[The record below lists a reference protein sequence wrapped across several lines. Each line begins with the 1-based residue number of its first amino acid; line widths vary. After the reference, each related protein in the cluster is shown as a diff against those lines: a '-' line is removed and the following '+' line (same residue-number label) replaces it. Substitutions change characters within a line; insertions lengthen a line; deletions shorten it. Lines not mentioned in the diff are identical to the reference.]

1 MITTYRRNML
11 RLFKKIFMINIKS
24 LIPILLF
31 LPVFAYSQVTVRAK
45 IDSSS
50 IFIGEQTKIHIELS
64 QEKSKTV
71 QMPIF
76 DKAIM
81 PGIELLSASKPD
93 TTELDNNR
101 IRIDMSYLV
110 TSFDS
115 GLYYIPPFKYAL
127 DKDTFQ
133 SNSIG
138 LKVLTIR
145 VDTVSKKFYPIK
157 TVLKPEFFLADY
169 YFLIMSVLILLFLI
183 AMGIYIYLRRKNNKP
198 FFVRKEPELP
208 PHVKAMT
215 ELEHIKQE
223 KLWQQGREKDY
234 HTRLTDVLRT
244 YLHDRFGMN
253 ALEMTS
259 GEILDVLYS
268 VPEAQSV
275 YVQLKQVMELS
286 DFVKFA
292 KFQPVPEE
300 NERSMMSALLFIN
313 TTKLEEI
320 IPEEGEKTEKK

>member
-1 MITTYRRNML
+1 MTYNL
-11 RLFKKIFMINIKS
+11 RLNIKFLVS
-24 LIPILLF
+24 FLLLIPLL
-31 LPVFAYSQVTVRAK
+31 ANAQVTVRAK

-50 IFIGEQTKIHIELS
+50 ILIGEQTKIHIELS
-64 QEKSKTV
+64 QQKGTAV
-71 QMPIF
+71 HLPVF

-81 PGIELLSASKPD
+81 PGIEIISAAKPD

-115 GLYYIPPFKYAL
+115 GLYYIPPFKYTL
-127 DKDTFQ
+127 GKDTFL

-138 LKVLTIR
+138 LKVLTVP
-145 VDTVSKKFYPIK
+145 VDTVKKQFFPIK
-157 TVLKPEFFLADY
+157 TVFDPDLVLMDYFF
-169 YFLIMSVLILLFLI
+169 IVMTILLLLFFI
-183 AMGIYIYLRRKNNKP
+183 SMGIYAYLRKKNNRP
-198 FFVRKEPELP
+198 LFVRKEPELP
-208 PHVKAMT
+208 PHVKAMS

-234 HTRLTDVLRT
+234 HTRLTDVLRI
-244 YLHDRFGMN
+244 YLHDRFGLN

-259 GEILDVLYS
+259 AEIMEVLAS
-268 VPEAQSV
+268 VPEAQTV
-275 YVQLKQVMELS
+275 YYQLKQVMELS

-300 NERSMMSALLFIN
+300 NERSMMNALLFIN
-313 TTKLEEI
+313 STKLEVVE
-320 IPEEGEKTEKK
+320 TEDSTLNETPKV

>member
-1 MITTYRRNML
+1 MTYDL
-11 RLFKKIFMINIKS
+11 RLNIKYLVS
-24 LIPILLF
+24 ILLF
-31 LPVFAYSQVTVRAK
+31 LPLFAQAQVVTVRAK

-50 IFIGEQTKIHIELS
+50 ILIGEQTRIHLELS
-64 QEKSKTV
+64 QEKGKV
-71 QMPIF
+71 LQMPVF

-81 PGIELLSASKPD
+81 PGIELLSVEKPD

-127 DKDTFQ
+127 GKDTFL

-138 LKVLTIR
+138 LKVLTLR
-145 VDTVSKKFYPIK
+145 VDTISKKIFPIK
-157 TVLKPEFFLADY
+157 TVFAPEFVWADY
-169 YFLIMSVLILLFLI
+169 HFSVLLILIILFLI
-183 AMGIYIYLRRKNNKP
+183 TMGIYAYLRKKNNRP
-198 FFVRKEPELP
+198 LFVRIEPELP
-208 PHVKAMT
+208 PHVKAMS

-234 HTRLTDVLRT
+234 HTRLTDVLRV
-244 YLHDRFGMN
+244 YLHDRFGLN

-259 GEILDVLYS
+259 AEILDVLHS
-268 VPEAQSV
+268 LPEAKSV
-275 YVQLKQVMELS
+275 YIQLKQVMELS

-300 NERSMMSALLFIN
+300 NERSMMNALLFIN
-313 TTKLEEI
+313 TTKLEEVV
-320 IPEEGEKTEKK
+320 PEELVKTDSKKES